1 MRNRDQHRDFF
12 SLEKQDCRKGTC
24 ARAAIGKA
32 GFSGL
37 FGIFTEQFR
46 VRTNRFSSKL
56 PRLSVPVFFAACAK

>member
-24 ARAAIGKA
+24 CAAARGKA

-37 FGIFTEQFR
+37 FDTFTELLR
-46 VRTNRFSSKL
+46 VRINRFSSTL
-56 PRLSVPVFFAACAK
+56 PRLSVTVFFAACAK